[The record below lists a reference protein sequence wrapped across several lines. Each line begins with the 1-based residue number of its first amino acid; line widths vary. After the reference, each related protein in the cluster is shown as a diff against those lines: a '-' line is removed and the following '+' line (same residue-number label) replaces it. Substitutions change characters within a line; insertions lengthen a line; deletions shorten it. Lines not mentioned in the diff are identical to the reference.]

1 MVGVIVVA
9 LGMGVV
15 GTFCLSYTGMKV
27 FSVSADFSFSYIPRK
42 KGKMY
47 SYFQYPVY

>member
-27 FSVSADFSFSYIPRK
+27 FSVSADFSVSYIPRK
-42 KGKMY
+42 KVKCIHI
-47 SYFQYPVY
+47 FQYPVY